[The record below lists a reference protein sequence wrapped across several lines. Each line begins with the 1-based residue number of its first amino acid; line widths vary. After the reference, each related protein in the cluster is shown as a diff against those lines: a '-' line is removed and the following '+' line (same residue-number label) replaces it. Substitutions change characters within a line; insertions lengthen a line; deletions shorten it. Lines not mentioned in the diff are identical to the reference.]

1 MCKFSV
7 VSCNIENNHVKVLI
21 LKSLYSI
28 GFGAFFLSFLSTEDG
43 KLDMLIFGE
52 YFNRKEM
59 EPLNSD
65 WGNKGTKPEM

>member
-7 VSCNIENNHVKVLI
+7 ISHHIEIRSVKVLF

-28 GFGAFFLSFLSTEDG
+28 GFGVFFLSFLSAEDR

-52 YFNRKEM
+52 YFSRKET
-59 EPLNSD
+59 ESLKND
-65 WGNKGTKPEM
+65 WGNKETKLEM